1 MRKKTNERFDY
12 LMNTMMN
19 NEENEIRLELSK
31 EEKDF
36 FQNID
41 LTEVLFI

>member
-1 MRKKTNERFDY
+1 
-12 LMNTMMN
+12 MN